1 MDASQV
7 SRNPDDLALDDM
19 LMVMAGC
26 FCEWVAFPSSQEGW
40 AVSIPVQVLGLNYSS
55 VKSEHLGAP
64 LAPPPTWSSLMPV
77 YFPSLFL
84 FPASLAAA
92 AAAPQAASAA
102 SRITPPGLDFGHF
115 GSRSI

>member
-64 LAPPPTWSSLMPV
+64 LAPPHVVESHA
-77 YFPSLFL
+77 SLFPQL
-84 FPASLAAA
+84 VLVPRPA
-92 AAAPQAASAA
+92 
-102 SRITPPGLDFGHF
+102 
-115 GSRSI
+115 